1 MPIRH
6 IALYVI
12 SAAIFLF
19 VFRFVWRNYTRFFQ
33 SDLERFALP
42 TIEQWLR
49 RLLLAAFV
57 AANLAAIPLAFTI
70 D

>member
-1 MPIRH
+1 MTIRH

-12 SAAIFLF
+12 SATTFLLI
-19 VFRFVWRNYTRFFQ
+19 FRFVWRNYIRFFQ

-49 RLLLAAFV
+49 RFLLAAFV